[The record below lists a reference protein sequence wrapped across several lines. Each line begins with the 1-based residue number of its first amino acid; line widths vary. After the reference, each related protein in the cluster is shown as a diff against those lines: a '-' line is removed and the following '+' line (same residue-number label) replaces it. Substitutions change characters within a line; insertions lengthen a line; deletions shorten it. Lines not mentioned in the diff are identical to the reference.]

1 MSSLSARVP
10 YTALTG
16 QLAWTYSGR
25 VWAGW
30 RITNPLAY
38 GERSVRDKEKVADT
52 HRALWQSLSG
62 ETIVQGLVTNID
74 PEVTVRRMLARH
86 APQSWEKFP
95 GALAEAEATLDQ
107 LQDIVL
113 GERTF
118 WLWVPLKNVGWD
130 AVGEPWRAS
139 VRELKDQVGA
149 PVAGV
154 SAQDVE
160 ARQRQADE
168 IGALLPHVLAARPVT
183 PAERLWV
190 WAHSCSRGL
199 WSSPPEGLSGQ
210 SERVHSGCA
219 VPEPILD
226 VGGRTDDKDGAFGVQ
241 NPLSRRYLK
250 VTTEEA
256 EDLGQDPSYQT
267 MLAIRDFPM
276 EGMAFPGS
284 EYLGAIDNFGVM
296 VDWTVRLR
304 VNSRDKVLKATQRAV
319 RTLNDQYSQ
328 QDAAEQ
334 GQHALDLSARMLT
347 DYQEIFT
354 NHPDEL
360 DVQHTTILTTSG
372 RSPQE
377 CQSAAKQLV
386 AAMKAVNIKL
396 DRPMG
401 RAQEW
406 LWWAA
411 TPDTPTNATT
421 RRFYQR
427 TTASDFSLA
436 VPFTTTRVGD
446 TRGWLVAFNRSV
458 PTMTAAVHLAM
469 MDKPLKGG
477 SASCGVGGELGA
489 GKALALD
496 TPIPTPTGW
505 ARMGDLMPGDVV
517 LDERGRPTPITS
529 VSPVM
534 TDHECFEVEF
544 SDGSVIVADAEHLWT
559 TLPHRVR
566 SRHYKSNYRARAHG
580 EGGVDLAERAAELIG
595 DGWWRS
601 GEQAT
606 TAELSKSLRSNQQ
619 ANHAIPVTAPLELP
633 EQDLPIDPYVL
644 GCWLG
649 DGMSTRPEISTA
661 DPEILSFIEAAGY
674 VVTPARDK
682 YGYTVAFPKE
692 QREKPTF
699 PVECS
704 RCGEVMVS
712 TYARRR
718 YCSHRCAGQARQD
731 GTKSLPPAVC
741 EVCEAPMQGNSTG
754 RRHAACWHASSLR
767 GRLAMLDLLGNKHVP
782 APYLRS
788 SIAQRR
794 ALLAGLLDTDGT
806 AAPQGAVEFDNTNE
820 RLAKAVHEI
829 ACSLGYRAV
838 IRTGRAKLYG
848 RDCGPRWRVAFT
860 TTDDVFALTRKRE
873 THAARRARS
882 VPIRT
887 QMRYITAIRP
897 CPSVP
902 VKCIGVAAESR
913 LYLAGRS
920 MIPTHNTYLLKELAG
935 FAVDDGAQVVT
946 IDNTTEGE
954 WAHFASM
961 SVEDALIVQCQEP
974 NYSMDLLRVFGPDR
988 GSGPMLGFLTALM
1001 QTGLNTSKGVVLA
1014 SVLTPAYLNE
1024 HDLNS
1029 TAAVMRHLLAGECD
1043 LEGALEVG
1051 NHMRTHAA
1059 RPHARVVFDDDLP
1072 VATFN
1077 SPFII
1082 FRTNGLRLP
1091 DRDVLTNEHL
1101 FTSMPP
1107 EQVFG
1112 RAYYALL
1119 AQAVAEI
1126 AALDRSRFT
1135 FWPVDEAA
1143 GLMLSPEGEAGTVRF
1158 VREGRRNN
1166 QAAALGSQNPSAD
1179 FGSKTLKELLTIR
1192 LMMRIGSEPLAAD
1205 NLQWVGL
1212 DEKDPGFQHQVE
1224 RLTKQTSPQDED
1236 GNVPAGRRGE
1246 GILRDSRGDIAWI
1259 QVRQPGNPLRRA
1271 ALESDPPPAQEVLL

>member
-16 QLAWTYSGR
+16 QLAWTNSGR

-30 RITNPLAY
+30 RIVNPLAY

-62 ETIVQGLVTNID
+62 ETLVQGLVTNID

-86 APQSWEKFP
+86 APESWEKFP
-95 GALAEAEATLDQ
+95 GAVAEAEATLEQ

-118 WLWVPLKNVGWD
+118 WLWVPLKNLGWD
-130 AVGEPWRAS
+130 VVGESWRSS
-139 VRELKDQVGA
+139 VRELKDWMGA
-149 PVAGV
+149 PVTGV
-154 SAQDVE
+154 SVQEVQ
-160 ARQRQADE
+160 ARQQQADE
-168 IGALLPHVLAARPVT
+168 IGALIPHVLAARPVT

-199 WSSPPEGLSGQ
+199 WSAPPDGLSRE
-210 SERVHSGCA
+210 SVRVHSGCA
-219 VPEPILD
+219 VPEPVLD
-226 VGGRTDDKDGAFGVQ
+226 VGGRTDDQDGAVGVQ

-250 VTTEEA
+250 VSTVEG
-256 EDLGQDPSYQT
+256 EDLGRDASYQT
-267 MLAIRDFPM
+267 MMAIRDFPM

-296 VDWTVRLR
+296 ADWTVRLR

-347 DYQEIFT
+347 DYQQIFT

-360 DVQHTTILTTSG
+360 DVEHTTILTTAG
-372 RSPQE
+372 RSPEE

-401 RAQEW
+401 KAQER
-406 LWWAA
+406 LWWAS

-421 RRFYQR
+421 RRYYQR

-489 GKALALD
+489 GK
-496 TPIPTPTGW
+496 
-505 ARMGDLMPGDVV
+505 
-517 LDERGRPTPITS
+517 
-529 VSPVM
+529 
-534 TDHECFEVEF
+534 
-544 SDGSVIVADAEHLWT
+544 
-559 TLPHRVR
+559 
-566 SRHYKSNYRARAHG
+566 
-580 EGGVDLAERAAELIG
+580 
-595 DGWWRS
+595 
-601 GEQAT
+601 
-606 TAELSKSLRSNQQ
+606 
-619 ANHAIPVTAPLELP
+619 
-633 EQDLPIDPYVL
+633 
-644 GCWLG
+644 
-649 DGMSTRPEISTA
+649 
-661 DPEILSFIEAAGY
+661 
-674 VVTPARDK
+674 
-682 YGYTVAFPKE
+682 
-692 QREKPTF
+692 
-699 PVECS
+699 
-704 RCGEVMVS
+704 
-712 TYARRR
+712 
-718 YCSHRCAGQARQD
+718 
-731 GTKSLPPAVC
+731 
-741 EVCEAPMQGNSTG
+741 
-754 RRHAACWHASSLR
+754 
-767 GRLAMLDLLGNKHVP
+767 
-782 APYLRS
+782 
-788 SIAQRR
+788 
-794 ALLAGLLDTDGT
+794 
-806 AAPQGAVEFDNTNE
+806 
-820 RLAKAVHEI
+820 
-829 ACSLGYRAV
+829 
-838 IRTGRAKLYG
+838 
-848 RDCGPRWRVAFT
+848 
-860 TTDDVFALTRKRE
+860 
-873 THAARRARS
+873 
-882 VPIRT
+882 
-887 QMRYITAIRP
+887 
-897 CPSVP
+897 
-902 VKCIGVAAESR
+902 
-913 LYLAGRS
+913 
-920 MIPTHNTYLLKELAG
+920 TYLLKELSG

-974 NYSMDLLRVFGPDR
+974 NSSMDLLRVFGPDR

-1001 QTGLNTSKGVVLA
+1001 QTGLNTAKGVVLA
-1014 SVLTPAYLNE
+1014 SVLTPAYLEE
-1024 HDLNS
+1024 HKLDS
-1029 TAAVMRHLLAGECD
+1029 TAAVMRHLLDGKCD
-1043 LEGALEVG
+1043 LEDSVAVG

-1072 VATFN
+1072 VATFD
-1077 SPFII
+1077 SPFIV

-1101 FTSMPP
+1101 FSSMPP

-1126 AALDRSRFT
+1126 AAMDRSRFT

-1212 DEKDPGFQHQVE
+1212 DDKDPGFQHQVE
-1224 RLTKQTSPQDED
+1224 RLSKQTSPQDED
-1236 GNVPAGRRGE
+1236 GNVPTSRRGE
-1246 GILRDSRGDIAWI
+1246 GIMRDSRGDIAWI
-1259 QVRQPGNPLRRA
+1259 QVRQPGNPLRRQ
-1271 ALESDPPPAQEVLL
+1271 ALESDPPPAEEVLL